1 LGGLD
6 GGGDRDRTC
15 DPSIRISTDKLKLIN
30 QPVLRGLVQ
39 RVASRRDACPRGG
52 PSDFICADVKHDEF
66 SPSLAGK
73 PISFPSCRALS
84 LSRFRGLHA
93 LNIVSHARTG
103 NFLPDLFFI
112 FFGS

>member
-1 LGGLD
+1 VD
-6 GGGDRDRTC
+6 
-15 DPSIRISTDKLKLIN
+15 
-30 QPVLRGLVQ
+30 GLVQ

-93 LNIVSHARTG
+93 LNIVSHARTD